1 MPESIVIEENQV
13 IFEEPS
19 VSCREIKLETG
30 AIRIETNESETRE
43 TRNKEAE
50 EDYKED
56 EKPLRAQRSKISF
69 VKFMKNVAV
78 SISKQRSNV
87 EVVKEPVQF
96 IVTVETEVQNNM
108 ENETNKVEESE
119 EVQPLDKHEQ
129 QHKWQWK

>member
-1 MPESIVIEENQV
+1 
-13 IFEEPS
+13 
-19 VSCREIKLETG
+19 
-30 AIRIETNESETRE
+30 
-43 TRNKEAE
+43 
-50 EDYKED
+50 
-56 EKPLRAQRSKISF
+56 
-69 VKFMKNVAV
+69 MKNVAV
-78 SISKQRSNV
+78 SISNQRSNV